1 MATPSQIEMFNNLAN
16 RSAPAPRAG
25 PPPAAAAPPPA
36 AAPKPTFADAMAKA
50 AQRAPSEVSSV
61 APPSTVAAPST
72 VAPSVMAPSTAAPP
86 AAGFT
91 VPPTMSRAEE
101 DMEKHSTL
109 LELEHL
115 RQSGAK
121 PTRTWTMNDP
131 LDDMVLEARKLRN
144 NMDEAEM
151 VNMMRDFLKLGFTGI
166 EFLNDRVHMLELDG
180 WSNAVSKD
188 VHKYDAA
195 LAKIYRK
202 YWRRST
208 ATPEME
214 LLMGIGTSLFT
225 HHCKN
230 KFAKKARAPRASAPA
245 PAPAD
250 VPFHMPADGSDSE
263 DEMPPPGVVQVDFEN
278 EK

>member
-16 RSAPAPRAG
+16 RSAPAPRAE
-25 PPPAAAAPPPA
+25 PAAGGRGA
-36 AAPKPTFADAMAKA
+36 AAGRR
-50 AQRAPSEVSSV
+50 AQAHVCGRDGQGGPARPSEVSSV

>member
-16 RSAPAPRAG
+16 RSAPAPRGG

-50 AQRAPSEVSSV
+50 AQRAPSAVSSV
-61 APPSTVAAPST
+61 APSS

-109 LELEHL
+109 LDLEHL

-144 NMDEAEM
+144 NIDEAEM

-230 KFAKKARAPRASAPA
+230 KFAKKARAPRAPAPA
-245 PAPAD
+245 PGPAPAD